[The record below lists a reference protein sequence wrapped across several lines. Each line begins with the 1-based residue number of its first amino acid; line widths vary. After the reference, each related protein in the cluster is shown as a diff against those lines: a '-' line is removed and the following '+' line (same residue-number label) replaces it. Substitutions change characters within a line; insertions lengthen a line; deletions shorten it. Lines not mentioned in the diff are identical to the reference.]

1 MPRNRQVRRRRA
13 TLPRCN
19 TRQLSMSATEGRR
32 GRIHGPIAVGFMFA
46 ILVAPGYIVAHLPF
60 WACVPI
66 AVGAMVVNSFALR
79 VEDSKSFDR
88 NDSGR

>member
-1 MPRNRQVRRRRA
+1 MN
-13 TLPRCN
+13 LE
-19 TRQLSMSATEGRR
+19 TEGRR
-32 GRIHGPIAVGFMFA
+32 GRNYGPIAVGLKFA
-46 ILVAPGYIVAHLPF
+46 ILVAPGYFVAHLPF